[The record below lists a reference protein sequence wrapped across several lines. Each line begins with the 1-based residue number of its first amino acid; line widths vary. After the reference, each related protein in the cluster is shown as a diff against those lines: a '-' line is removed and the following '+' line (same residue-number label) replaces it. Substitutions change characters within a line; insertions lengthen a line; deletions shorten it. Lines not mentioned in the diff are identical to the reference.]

1 MRRKWKTRFY
11 KWEILDYFYGC
22 CQSVIFNVKV
32 FAERSDTGLGCSW
45 FCVSFFSPGNRIIVI
60 QVNKKMN
67 GNPRSHAPITRIVA
81 DFALWKQMYYLQYL
95 AIGLNC

>member
-11 KWEILDYFYGC
+11 KWKILDNFYGC
-22 CQSVIFNVKV
+22 CRSVIFNVKV
-32 FAERSDTGLGCSW
+32 FAERSDTGPDCSW
-45 FCVSFFSPGNRIIVI
+45 FCVSFFSPGNRIVVI
-60 QVNKKMN
+60 QMKMD

-81 DFALWKQMYYLQYL
+81 DLPLWKQMYYLRDL